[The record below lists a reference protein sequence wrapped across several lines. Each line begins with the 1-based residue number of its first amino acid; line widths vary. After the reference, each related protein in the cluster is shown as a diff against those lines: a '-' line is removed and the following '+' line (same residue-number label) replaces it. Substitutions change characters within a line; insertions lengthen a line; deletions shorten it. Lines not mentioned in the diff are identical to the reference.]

1 MNSNVYL
8 AKNFRQN
15 DDRSRLVKNGN
26 FFKEKIKNEFLF
38 LKPKLPVDTV

>member
-1 MNSNVYL
+1 MSSKVYL

-26 FFKEKIKNEFLF
+26 FLKEKIKNEFF
-38 LKPKLPVDTV
+38 KTKIAS

>member
-26 FFKEKIKNEFLF
+26 FFKEKIKNEFF
-38 LKPKLPVDTV
+38 KTKTAS